1 MYTRSYLTVKSDVRR
16 NNLTYKYEI
25 IPDLHHQV
33 LTKET
38 CSPFTS
44 TRTNCMWLQTSSS
57 SYLPI

>member
-1 MYTRSYLTVKSDVRR
+1 VLRDVT
-16 NNLTYKYEI
+16 NPTSNYEI

-33 LTKET
+33 LTKGSC

-44 TRTNCMWLQTSSS
+44 TPTKCIWLQTSSS